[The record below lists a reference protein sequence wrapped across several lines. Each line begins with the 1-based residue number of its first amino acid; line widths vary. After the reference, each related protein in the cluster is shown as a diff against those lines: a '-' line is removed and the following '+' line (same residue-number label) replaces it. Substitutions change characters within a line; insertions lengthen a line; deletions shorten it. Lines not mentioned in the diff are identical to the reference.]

1 MKKRLF
7 STHSGG
13 RTSADNIK
21 FSMGQVLENCIFG
34 HQHEMKKLL
43 FSTRSGGRTSAD
55 NLKIGAQQILRPK
68 AGEYKLGSQLH
79 SHENLVVSLT
89 KWPFL
94 GSREVPLYI
103 ELQKP
108 ESE

>member
-1 MKKRLF
+1 MKKLLF

-13 RTSADNIK
+13 RTSADNLK
-21 FSMGQVLENCIFG
+21 FSMGQVLENCILG
-34 HQHEMKKLL
+34 HQNEMKKLL

-68 AGEYKLGSQLH
+68 AGEYKLGSRLH